1 MWKAILAGT
10 TALAIAGSSLVYAQQ
25 RSDRSD
31 RSDGLR
37 RWQPNVEDVR
47 AFGEARLAGLHAG
60 LGLNADQER
69 NWPAF
74 EQAAREF
81 QKLRLDRLSAFASAR
96 RDGPQGAADPAERLR
111 RRATAMSET
120 GAVLKKL
127 ADATDPLYKSL
138 DDNQKRRFAILSRM
152 GGLRDGDRFQFRGR
166 DDDRFQFRGRDG
178 DPRDRFQFRDRDGG
192 PRGFDRDGGPRGFD
206 RDRRRTDFDRLD
218 PRRPRDTVG
227 GPISGEEDL

>member
-10 TALAIAGSSLVYAQQ
+10 TALAIAGGSLVYAQQ
-25 RSDRSD
+25 RPDRP
-31 RSDGLR
+31 DGLR
-37 RWQPNVEDVR
+37 RWQPNAEDMR

-81 QKLRLDRLSAFASAR
+81 QKLRLDRLNAFASAR
-96 RDGPQGAADPAERLR
+96 RDGQQGAADPAERLR

-138 DDNQKRRFAILSRM
+138 DDNQKRRFAILSRI
-152 GGLRDGDRFQFRGR
+152 GGLRGGDRFQFRGRDGGPRDGDRFQFRGH
-166 DDDRFQFRGRDG
+166 DG
-178 DPRDRFQFRDRDGG
+178 E
-192 PRGFDRDGGPRGFD
+192 PRGFD
-206 RDRRRTDFDRLD
+206 RDRRRTDFDG
-218 PRRPRDTVG
+218 PGRPRDVA
-227 GPISGEEDL
+227 GPVSGEEDL